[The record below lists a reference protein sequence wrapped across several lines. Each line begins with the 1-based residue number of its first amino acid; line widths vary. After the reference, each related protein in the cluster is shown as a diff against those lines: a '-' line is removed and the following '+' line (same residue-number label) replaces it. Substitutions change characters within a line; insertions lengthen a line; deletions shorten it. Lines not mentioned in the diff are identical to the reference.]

1 MKKRIILALL
11 IISSISLVGC
21 TSNEESFESKVARK
35 FTYVD
40 SAQSKLEA
48 QIEDM
53 AAQIEILKREIG
65 LTDTAKFTEK
75 DINFSSVKVKAKDAK
90 GSEDGDV
97 LVKANDK
104 FDLSIDIMNT
114 TEENLSQMIV
124 QAYLT
129 YSKDGQYYDRH
140 LVDTRFDVLPK
151 SVRKNIEF
159 REIPTKDANME
170 HKLTIIIKD
179 VKGSTITTFE
189 KKIYVK

>member
-11 IISSISLVGC
+11 IMSSISLVGC